1 MFIIVCMEEGGLIL
15 CFCMLPNV
23 DYIFA
28 PWKEMQN
35 IPTSPQYI
43 PCNFQVLSSFP
54 VLGSL
59 FSIFSR

>member
-15 CFCMLPNV
+15 CFCMLLNV

-28 PWKEMQN
+28 LCEEMYD
-35 IPTSPQYI
+35 IPTSSKYI
-43 PCNFQVLSSFP
+43 PCNSQVLSSLP

-59 FSIFSR
+59 FNIFNP

>member
-15 CFCMLPNV
+15 CFCMLLNV

-28 PWKEMQN
+28 LWKEMYD
-35 IPTSPQYI
+35 IPTPPQYI
-43 PCNFQVLSSFP
+43 PCNSQVLSSFP

-59 FSIFSR
+59 FNIFTL